1 MKRILAL
8 APHPDD
14 IEIGCGGTLAVY
26 AKQVATIHL
35 FVATDGSKGGDSTTR
50 KSEQE
55 CAAKILG
62 IQAVHWGD
70 FADTKLPAEDTLIH
84 ALEDKVREI
93 KPDFVLVNHH
103 EDTHQDHR
111 TLARAA
117 HSATRYVSSVLA
129 YETPTSSYFTPTV
142 FMDIHDTLSDKLKAL
157 DAHASQVEKTNIQG
171 LNIVEIAP
179 ATARFRGVQGKI
191 SCAEA
196 FMPIRIQL

>member
-1 MKRILAL
+1 MNRILAL

-26 AKQVATIHL
+26 AGQGAEIHL
-35 FVATDGSKGGDSTTR
+35 FVATDGGKGGDGAAR

-55 CAAKILG
+55 KAAKILG
-62 IQAVHWGD
+62 IKAVHWGG
-70 FADTKLPAEDTLIH
+70 FEDTKLPSEDTLIH
-84 ALEDKVREI
+84 AIEDKVQEI
-93 KPDFVLVNHH
+93 KPLIVLVNHH

-117 HSATRYVSSVLA
+117 HSATRYVPSVLA
-129 YETPTSSYFTPTV
+129 YETPTSSNFSPTV

-157 DAHASQVEKTNIQG
+157 DAHASQVERTNIQG
-171 LNIVEIAP
+171 LNIVEIAL
-179 ATARFRGVQGKI
+179 ATAHFRGVQGKI

>member
-26 AKQVATIHL
+26 AGQGAEIHL
-35 FVATDGSKGGDSTTR
+35 FVATDGNQGGDGATR
-50 KSEQE
+50 KAEQE
-55 CAAKILG
+55 AAANILG
-62 IQAVHWGD
+62 IHAVHWGG
-70 FADTKLPAEDTLIH
+70 FEDTKLPAEDTLIH
-84 ALEDKVREI
+84 VLEDKVQAI
-93 KPDFVLVNHH
+93 KPDMVLVNHY

-129 YETPTSSYFTPTV
+129 YETPTSGYFTPTV
-142 FMDIHDTLSDKLKAL
+142 FMDIHATLDDKLKAL
-157 DAHASQVEKTNIQG
+157 NAHASQLERTNIQG
-171 LNIVEIAP
+171 LNIVEIAL

-196 FMPIRIQL
+196 FVPIRIQL